1 MGKLLTVVSIIF
13 SLGLGIDASSI
24 TNIKKEL
31 YAIAD
36 SINKDILKYG
46 IIRVDIE
53 NELRKNFNVEIK
65 EITNDGNLLTY
76 ELSKDYSFFTLVN
89 NGNKVCINQTVW
101 ANYI

>member
-1 MGKLLTVVSIIF
+1 MGKLLTTVFIIF
-13 SLGLGIDASSI
+13 SLGLGIDVSSI

-53 NELRKNFNVEIK
+53 NELRENYNVEIK
-65 EITNDGNLLTY
+65 EITNEGNLLTY
-76 ELSKDYSFFTLVN
+76 ELSKDYSFLTLIN
-89 NGNKVCINQTVW
+89 NGDKVSINQTVW
-101 ANYI
+101 VNYI